1 MFLFSLF
8 IIADSP
14 SEKTYR
20 PDAEEL
26 YRRYADMIYRIAF
39 VRTLNASDAE
49 DILQEVFCRYIRSAP
64 AFTDEGHCRAWLIR
78 AAVNRSS
85 SLLTSAWRRH
95 TAPEDS
101 AAEDITCRMERD
113 TEVYHA
119 VMQLPEKQRV
129 AVHLYYYE
137 DCSVERIARLT
148 GSTVPAVKS
157 RLHRAREELRRL
169 LKEEFDELQE

>member
-8 IIADSP
+8 ITADSP
-14 SEKTYR
+14 PERTYR
-20 PDAEEL
+20 PEVGEL
-26 YRRYADMIYRIAF
+26 YAQYADMIYRIAF

-64 AFTDEGHCRAWLIR
+64 VFTDEGHCRAWLIR
-78 AAVNRSS
+78 AAVNCST

-95 TAPEDS
+95 TVPEEP
-101 AAEDITCRMERD
+101 AAEDATCRMERD

-148 GSTVPAVKS
+148 GSSASAVKS

-169 LKEEFDELQE
+169 LKEDFDELQE